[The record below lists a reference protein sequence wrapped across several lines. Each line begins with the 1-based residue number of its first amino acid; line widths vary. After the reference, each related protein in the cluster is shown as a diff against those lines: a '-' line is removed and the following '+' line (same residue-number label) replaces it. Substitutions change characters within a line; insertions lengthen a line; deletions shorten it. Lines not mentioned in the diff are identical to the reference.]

1 MKCSDV
7 DRILPDIVDGTA
19 IDGSQDLEV
28 QSHLK
33 TCPDC
38 SELISDL
45 KLIANEARHLAASE
59 EPSPRVWA
67 RLVIE
72 LRAEGLIREP
82 ELETARPVVEA
93 SRRRWN
99 PLWLAPVAAAI
110 LAAGAFVLNHN
121 PTRPTAQPIDEQT
134 VAQQPRTQAAQKT
147 PSREATTQQAS
158 AQQAANTTQ
167 PSALQQLA
175 QEKPSV
181 LAPEPATPQVDE
193 EPAESPAEEGAVN
206 QPTSA
211 ADNEFL
217 TEVSQRAPT
226 MRATYA
232 NQLQAVNKEIRE
244 TQEYITRNP
253 GDVDARQHLLEC
265 YEQKAMF
272 YQIAL
277 DRIQ

>member
-1 MKCSDV
+1 MSTGV
-7 DRILPDIVDGTA
+7 P
-19 IDGSQDLEV
+19 IDGGQDLEV

-33 TCPDC
+33 TCADC
-38 SELISDL
+38 SELVSDL

-67 RLVIE
+67 RIAIE

-82 ELETARPVVEA
+82 EPQTERPVVIHA

-99 PLWLAPVAAAI
+99 PFWLAPVAAAI

-121 PTRPTAQPIDEQT
+121 STQPAARPVVKQPVEQQQQPQT
-134 VAQQPRTQAAQKT
+134 QVAQQT
-147 PSREATTQQAS
+147 PSHEAATQQAK
-158 AQQAANTTQ
+158 AQQPAHTTQ

-175 QEKPSV
+175 QQKSSV
-181 LAPEPATPQVDE
+181 LAPEPSTPQFDE
-193 EPAESPAEEGAVN
+193 APSDSPAEEAAISP
-206 QPTSA
+206 PTSTE
-211 ADNEFL
+211 DNEFL
-217 TEVSQRAPT
+217 TEVSQRAPS

-244 TQEYITRNP
+244 TQAYITRNP
-253 GDVDARQHLLEC
+253 GDVDARQHLMEC